1 MYTWILSLLLFSLSS
16 LFLLPSPCP
25 SLPPLPSLLLQ
36 FSGHSRGV
44 FSQVPSRGDSISDLP
59 GTPLSSQLFLF
70 PGGPSFHPPILTFPL
85 SVYAEDDEA
94 PQIKRAKIKIWSP
107 LSPSLKICYTKKDT
121 FYYYFITQREHH
133 MIESCLSPTS
143 PVHTTHVSRLLY
155 NYTLAYVCILW
166 MYLWLLC
173 VYSVLYQLFGT
184 DSPLLSFA
192 TF

>member
-1 MYTWILSLLLFSLSS
+1 
-16 LFLLPSPCP
+16 
-25 SLPPLPSLLLQ
+25 
-36 FSGHSRGV
+36 
-44 FSQVPSRGDSISDLP
+44 
-59 GTPLSSQLFLF
+59 
-70 PGGPSFHPPILTFPL
+70 
-85 SVYAEDDEA
+85 
-94 PQIKRAKIKIWSP
+94 
-107 LSPSLKICYTKKDT
+107 
-121 FYYYFITQREHH
+121 

-155 NYTLAYVCILW
+155 NYTLAYICILW